1 MIDMGGHE
9 YSTSENWTAPKHFI
23 LFLDNVIVSLRM
35 IGLSDVR
42 TLFHGDRT
50 MNNAGD
56 ITISGII
63 K

>member
-9 YSTSENWTAPKHFI
+9 YSPSENWPAPKHFI

-50 MNNAGD
+50 MNNASD

>member
-9 YSTSENWTAPKHFI
+9 YSPGENRPAPKHFI
-23 LFLDNVIVSLRM
+23 PFLDNVIVSLRM
-35 IGLSDVR
+35 IGLSNGR

-50 MNNAGD
+50 MNDAGD
-56 ITISGII
+56 ITISGIV

>member
-9 YSTSENWTAPKHFI
+9 YSPGENGPAPKHFI
-23 LFLDNVIVSLRM
+23 PFFDNVIVSLRM
-35 IGLSDVR
+35 IGLSNVR

>member
-9 YSTSENWTAPKHFI
+9 YSPSENWPAPKHFI
-23 LFLDNVIVSLRM
+23 LFDNVIVSLRM

-42 TLFHGDRT
+42 TLFRGDRT